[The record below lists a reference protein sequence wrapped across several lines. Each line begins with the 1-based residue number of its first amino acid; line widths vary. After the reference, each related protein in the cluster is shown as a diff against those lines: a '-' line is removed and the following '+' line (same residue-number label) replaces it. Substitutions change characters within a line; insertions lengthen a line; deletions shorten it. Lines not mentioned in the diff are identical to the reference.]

1 MRHVAMLGVGVL
13 AGCVEAGDHH
23 IAPHLVDTVQVS
35 RKEPGSACRPLGAL
49 DGTSGD
55 CEGGRY
61 ESAYTS
67 LRMRAA
73 LRGGNYVVIDAVTA
87 DTTPN
92 SGLTINGRLYACSL
106 GPYPTTTTSFSTT
119 SWEER

>member
-1 MRHVAMLGVGVL
+1 MRHVAMLGACAL
-13 AGCVEAGDHH
+13 AGCLEAGDPH

-35 RKEPGSACRPLGAL
+35 RKEPGTACRALGAL

-61 ESAYTS
+61 ESAYSS

-73 LRGGNYVVIDAVTA
+73 LRGGNYVVIDAVTS
-87 DTTPN
+87 DVPN
-92 SGLTINGRLYACSL
+92 SALTINGRLYACSL
-106 GPYPTTTTSFSTT
+106 GPYPTATMSPGRWDT
-119 SWEER
+119 EH